1 MRHVML
7 SATKIQLE
15 IARVKILNAI
25 KNNFL
30 ISVVSLGTQLPILIK
45 QIDTLDMVS

>member
-1 MRHVML
+1 ML

-15 IARVKILNAI
+15 IARVNILSAI

-30 ISVVSLGTQLPILIK
+30 ISVVSMGIQLPILIK